1 MLKRTL
7 LRLITGGY
15 LAYRKRISS
24 DDLKKQTILTLQDFL
39 LKVESL
45 SPAQLEAHPSSGKW
59 SAQEIVFHAVNG
71 AKGLLRICEGLHNNQ
86 DVPDMDRSAMGRT
99 RQVPQE
105 DLVLLCRRVIDRT
118 EQFQFVSASTKIC
131 AHPVV
136 GKNDFKGWL
145 VINLVHLQRHYRQL
159 LRTTEA
165 A

>member
-7 LRLITGGY
+7 VRLISRVY
-15 LAYRKRISS
+15 IDYRKHVSS
-24 DDLKKQTILTLQDFL
+24 DDLKKQTIRALQDFL
-39 LKVESL
+39 QKVERL
-45 SPAQLEAHPSSGKW
+45 SPAQLEAHPFSGKW

-99 RQVPQE
+99 RQVPRE
-105 DLVLLCRRVIDRT
+105 DLVLLCRRVIDMA
-118 EQFQFVSASTKIC
+118 EQFQFVSDSTKTC

-165 A
+165 P